1 MPDFDPREV
10 PLFWGLAGGLFYGAL
25 GVITAFSAKV
35 GNPVARRKALLE
47 LLAGVVFAP
56 IVAEAFT
63 GMVLKLVPGLAMPAV
78 ALTLGLMTVPYA
90 PAYLAHIKGL
100 VDKRLGG
107 RE

>member
-1 MPDFDPREV
+1 MAEFDPRLW
-10 PLFWGLAGGLFYGAL
+10 PAFWGLAGGLFYGAL
-25 GVITAFSAKV
+25 GLITAFSARV
-35 GNPVARRKALLE
+35 GNPDARKKAVLE
-47 LLAGVVFAP
+47 MIAGVVFAP

-63 GMVLKLVPGLAMPAV
+63 GMVLVVIPGLAMPAV

-90 PAYLAHIKGL
+90 PVYLARIKAL